1 MFPFFQDKAQTRYWL
16 KVFAL
21 YALAEAL
28 VQLIFFFL
36 FNTFNNS
43 GGSYLEYH
51 GVMWL
56 FHCLLIWPL
65 WWMAW
70 SVRKQT
76 ILVQVLVNLAFFFV
90 YSYCWFGPLQ
100 EAVAY
105 LYNNLLDLTR
115 PGNTVDGP
123 TIDSHRHYSIL
134 NYQLLKHTFRLSWF
148 YLANY
153 FYNYKREEIRRIEL
167 AVSNR
172 ELQLR
177 LLKWH
182 LNPSFYFK
190 TIHHLQKAA
199 ATQPANATEPI
210 LQLAKVMEYV
220 IYEAREPLIEMRKE
234 IQFLGNYI
242 RLINQQ
248 EGSKVQL
255 ELEYGEGYEKLKIA
269 PLLLTGLIDSIVA
282 AAQPGNN
289 NQCSIRLQFSGSL
302 LHFSVSGAAAQPAA
316 PPLLDELYRE
326 RYSADYSPEQGFNLS
341 IQLDET

>member
-1 MFPFFQDKAQTRYWL
+1 MIPFFQDKAQTRYWL

-36 FNTFNNS
+36 FNTFENS

-56 FHCLLIWPL
+56 FHCVLIWPL
-65 WWMAW
+65 WWVAW
-70 SVRKQT
+70 SVRNQK
-76 ILVQVLVNLAFFFV
+76 IWVQVLVNLAFFFV
-90 YSYCWFGPLQ
+90 YSYSWFGPLQ
-100 EAVAY
+100 EAAAG

-123 TIDSHRHYSIL
+123 TIDSSRHYSIL

-153 FYNYKREEIRRIEL
+153 FYHYKREEIKRIAL

-182 LNPSFYFK
+182 LNPAFYFK
-190 TIHHLQKAA
+190 TIHHLQQAA
-199 ATQPANATEPI
+199 AIQPSNATEPI

-220 IYEAREPLIEMRKE
+220 IYEAREPQIEMRKE
-234 IQFLGNYI
+234 INLLG
-242 RLINQQ
+242 
-248 EGSKVQL
+248 K
-255 ELEYGEGYEKLKIA
+255 
-269 PLLLTGLIDSIVA
+269 
-282 AAQPGNN
+282 
-289 NQCSIRLQFSGSL
+289 
-302 LHFSVSGAAAQPAA
+302 
-316 PPLLDELYRE
+316 
-326 RYSADYSPEQGFNLS
+326 
-341 IQLDET
+341 